1 MWFDQ
6 VIIRVCCSFL
16 MALKEM
22 NKVGCVYRKIVDYRT
37 YTLDIHG
44 RSDFLLI
51 AAGAKSGQIGLW
63 RIDESVC

>member
-1 MWFDQ
+1 
-6 VIIRVCCSFL
+6 

-44 RSDFLLI
+44 RNDFLLI